1 MGAAETCVI
10 WRQSVGIRG
19 EDECAVR
26 ATDAIFA
33 RKEDKVSRARDVICR
48 SSRWTGGDGGIRNA
62 PLR

>member
-1 MGAAETCVI
+1 M
-10 WRQSVGIRG
+10 GIRG
-19 EDECAVR
+19 EDECVVR